1 MKERKIKDL
10 NRKRTETET
19 GSDLAQFHSTCINGM
34 FKSGHL
40 LYWILYFRLRSSI
53 TISGQ
58 IT

>member
-40 LYWILYFRLRSSI
+40 LY
-53 TISGQ
+53 
-58 IT
+58 